1 MAIEDDIFAAPK
13 KKPVHEIG
21 QPLDAL
27 SVHEL
32 DERIDALRAEIA
44 RLEAAKAAKAAS
56 AAAEVVGPD
65 LASRFGGRRFVRL
78 QQKQSTDMNTHVH
91 A

>member
-13 KKPVHEIG
+13 KKPAHEIG

-32 DERIDALRAEIA
+32 EERVELLREEIA
-44 RLEAAKAAKAAS
+44 RLEAAKTAKSAS
-56 AAAEVVGPD
+56 AAA
-65 LASRFGGRRFVRL
+65 AAAFFKS
-78 QQKQSTDMNTHVH
+78 
-91 A
+91 

>member
-13 KKPVHEIG
+13 KKPVHELG

-32 DERIDALRAEIA
+32 DERIELLREEIG
-44 RLEAAKAAKAAS
+44 RLESAKASKSAS
-56 AAAEVVGPD
+56 AAA
-65 LASRFGGRRFVRL
+65 AAAFF
-78 QQKQSTDMNTHVH
+78 KT
-91 A
+91 